1 LKPSHFFTDHDTTLR
16 VRITKRPVPT
26 ELEPYDVSRFEVG
39 KVYEVGPR
47 LAEALIVAGFAEPEM
62 RTKDRPATKPGK
74 RKK

>member
-1 LKPSHFFTDHDTTLR
+1 MKPSHFFTDHGTTLR
-16 VRITKRPVPT
+16 VRITKKPVPK

-47 LAEALIVAGFAEPEM
+47 LAEVLIVAGFAEPEM
-62 RTKDRPATKPGK
+62 RTKDPPAAKPGK